1 MLPTHQR
8 LTVFQGNVVVA
19 LVVDIDLHI
28 HHPAQFF
35 HHLVAGVVQR
45 GGVIAIGFSLSDLLV
60 IAGDAAGER
69 IDLRHHRLLLA
80 DDFRALRVDVIQRVI
95 NTQRQRPGF
104 TDHLLAQGGIIGAGG
119 CFVKGGEEVIEAAA
133 QAAVIVAQYRFQL
146 AEIPLLGAVIA
157 VIAGGIPHLIHL
169 ILVGDAAN
177 AVDLY
182 AVTGAVRRTAAG
194 TDGADLRHLTGVA
207 RGHGVGGVL
216 RRDVKLHLRG

>member
-1 MLPTHQR
+1 MLPAHQR

-28 HHPAQFF
+28 HHPAEFF

-45 GGVIAIGFSLSDLLV
+45 RGVITVGFGLRDLLV

-80 DDFRALRVDVIQRVI
+80 DDFRALRVDVIERVI

-104 TDHLLAQGGIIGAGG
+104 ADHLLAQGGIIGAGG
-119 CFVKGGEEVIEAAA
+119 RFVKGGEEVIEAAA